1 MATQTDREQLTGVKE
16 EYQYGFHDVETAF
29 FKSERGLNH
38 AVIDQIS
45 DHKNEPDWMR
55 QFRHEA
61 LDIFLSKPMP
71 TWGADLSG
79 IDFDEI
85 YYYSRPMEESGK
97 SWDDVPESIKNT
109 FERLGIPELSV
120 NSQRRRKTATPGCLS
135 QPARVGKR
143 QA

>member
-1 MATQTDREQLTGVKE
+1 MATQTDREQLTDVKND
-16 EYQYGFHDVETAF
+16 YKYGFHDVEESA
-29 FKSERGLNH
+29 FKSERGLSH
-38 AVIDQIS
+38 VTIDQIS

-85 YYYSRPMEESGK
+85 YYYLKPIGAA
-97 SWDDVPESIKNT
+97 
-109 FERLGIPELSV
+109 G
-120 NSQRRRKTATPGCLS
+120 
-135 QPARVGKR
+135 
-143 QA
+143 

>member
-1 MATQTDREQLTGVKE
+1 MATQTDRERLTGVKRIPIWLPRR
-16 EYQYGFHDVETAF
+16 ETAF

-71 TWGADLSG
+71 T
-79 IDFDEI
+79 
-85 YYYSRPMEESGK
+85 
-97 SWDDVPESIKNT
+97 
-109 FERLGIPELSV
+109 
-120 NSQRRRKTATPGCLS
+120 
-135 QPARVGKR
+135 
-143 QA
+143 